1 MGQKIKQPDK
11 NIGWN
16 IRRIR
21 TEKRIGQT
29 QLVRMLQLQGVD
41 MTREA
46 LVKIER
52 GFQHITR
59 AQLCGLKHCLNT
71 TYEELLERKT

>member
-1 MGQKIKQPDK
+1 MEQKIKQPE
-11 NIGWN
+11 NCIGWN

-21 TEKRIGQT
+21 MEKGIGQT
-29 QLVRMLQLQGVD
+29 ELVRMLQLHGVN

-52 GFQHITR
+52 GIQHVTR
-59 AQLCGLKHCLNT
+59 AQLCGLKRCLET
-71 TYEELLERKT
+71 TYEELLERKP